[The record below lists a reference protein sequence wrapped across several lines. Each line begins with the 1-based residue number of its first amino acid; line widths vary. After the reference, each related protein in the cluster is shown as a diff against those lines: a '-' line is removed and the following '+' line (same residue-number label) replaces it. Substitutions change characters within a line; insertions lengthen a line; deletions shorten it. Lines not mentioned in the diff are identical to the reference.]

1 VVGRIRG
8 VRGLTGRV
16 RVEVLTDRPEARFEI
31 GNVLH
36 LEGATEGLTIADAEP
51 VADGP
56 GWWLRFRELPDR
68 TSAEPTVGTYLE
80 ADVPADELGRDEVYW
95 HEVLDVPVTGLDG
108 TVLGRVSDV
117 YRTGGAEVLI
127 VRGGPH
133 GELDIPNVAAV
144 VHEFAPRD
152 GRIVV
157 DVDALDLEP
166 HPRAPAPRGRRTRR
180 ALAAGGRT
188 ATSPDG

>member
-1 VVGRIRG
+1 MVGRVRG

-31 GNVLH
+31 GSILH
-36 LEGATEGLTIADAEP
+36 LEGATDGLTIDEAGP

-56 GWWLRFRELPDR
+56 GWWLRFRELSDR
-68 TSAEPTVGTYLE
+68 SSAEPTVGAYLE

-95 HEVLDVPVTGLDG
+95 HEVLDVPVTSLDG
-108 TVLGRVSDV
+108 TVLGRVADV
-117 YRTGGAEVLI
+117 YRAGGAEVL
-127 VRGGPH
+127 VVKGGQL

-144 VHEFAPRD
+144 VRDFAPRD

-157 DVDALDLEP
+157 DGDALDLELKP
-166 HPRAPAPRGRRTRR
+166 TASAPRGRRTRR
-180 ALAAGGRT
+180 ALAAKEPTGTGD
-188 ATSPDG
+188 DG